1 MSKYLITATSTSDD
15 YKRVYSNAETK
26 TASSYEDAVACAV
39 SFYLERVNDYDMF
52 EYEDATEFNSIVD
65 EHKGDF
71 GELMQTLHEYFEA
84 SEDTL
89 FKGEF
94 VPNTYCVS
102 IEQEGDDNEIDKDA
116 ILELVSEI
124 RGEED
129 DEEEDED

>member
-39 SFYLERVNDYDMF
+39 SFYLERVHDYDMF

-65 EHKGDF
+65 AHKGNF
-71 GELMQTLHEYFEA
+71 RELMQTLHDYFEG
-84 SEDTL
+84 SYETL

-94 VPNTYCVS
+94 VPNTYSVS
-102 IEQEGDDNEIDKDA
+102 IEQEEHESEIDENA
-116 ILELVSEI
+116 ILELVAEI

-129 DEEEDED
+129 EEEDED